1 MQTNSNGR
9 FIRSSGGSFWGKRKT
24 EEPAAIVEAKETTA
38 HDAAT
43 EDAATPTEDKPTR
56 EEVAVHAKHF
66 ASSAS
71 VAADELD
78 DEHRAAGK
86 HARPDVAEAEIV
98 ESAEE
103 EPVPAAIDDAAS
115 TEELQ
120 SSLDKDSDEDA
131 DEEEPISEEPAE
143 KENPLPEEPED
154 EVDLEHD
161 EESETAVEAQPEN
174 GDVAPE
180 GDAFNALDVDEPEE
194 GAEGSSED
202 EELEVPDDLED
213 YDEVDVKREATPK
226 PKPKPIAKSAAKAS
240 PQRRKPTPRAV
251 KPSNATPSKS
261 PEAKQKEANA
271 KPAPSAK
278 SAFKSFTAKFT
289 APKKKKKKKA
299 KKAKRPPKLPKFLEN
314 SPAAQKLLA
323 LWINHRAATIAVTA
337 TVLVIVVTYVGGGVF
352 FSTHFLPHTTV
363 NGNDVSLLTKS
374 AFAQRSAHEAQNY
387 TATITGDG
395 VNLTIAGADA
405 NLVMDTNVYVDAAA
419 SQVPAWTWPIA
430 IFSEQ
435 QYTVDSGV
443 SLDESKVQQLLSAQ
457 ISKVNQDPTPTSNAT
472 IAYDPDTSDF
482 VAVKEK
488 LGTEIDADAALAKVS
503 TNMKGLNATIDLGD
517 DELVQ
522 PKITVNDEKFKKALS
537 SARSFPDLKIPLTL
551 AGDTTVTLDPDQVRS
566 WLVVGSD
573 SEITGDLDAINYY
586 TLNTLSPKLDSV
598 SGYRTYTRPDGKTIQ
613 INDGTYGWSI
623 DSGELAKVIASRIE
637 SQSDKPIEIPCKS
650 KAAVYNPGG
659 ADWGNR
665 YIDVDITEQYARM
678 YDDGGNLIWESECVS
693 GGPAEAN
700 DTVTG
705 VFYIED
711 KVSPM
716 KLIGLDSNGDGEPD
730 YENDVTYWMPFWGG
744 YGFHDA
750 TWRYS
755 FGGSEYLYDGSHG
768 CVNLPYAAA
777 ELLYYNVE
785 VGDPV
790 VVHT

>member
-24 EEPAAIVEAKETTA
+24 EEPAAIVPAEEPIT
-38 HDAAT
+38 HDATT
-43 EDAATPTEDKPTR
+43 EGAATPAEDNTAP
-56 EEVAVHAKHF
+56 EEVAAHAKHF
-66 ASSAS
+66 ASSVSDAIDE
-71 VAADELD
+71 ADGV
-78 DEHRAAGK
+78 HRVTGK
-86 HARPDVAEAEIV
+86 HARPEVAEN
-98 ESAEE
+98 AEE
-103 EPVPAAIDDAAS
+103 APAEEP
-115 TEELQ
+115 Q
-120 SSLDKDSDEDA
+120 SAPDEDSDEA
-131 DEEEPISEEPAE
+131 EPINEEPIEDKIAEEPAKRE
-143 KENPLPEEPED
+143 IPLPDESEDEVGLEHEEEPED
-154 EVDLEHD
+154 
-161 EESETAVEAQPEN
+161 AAEAQPKHE
-174 GDVAPE
+174 DDAPE
-180 GDAFNALDVDEPEE
+180 GDAIDAPGVDEPEVDEPEE
-194 GAEGSSED
+194 DTEGSFED
-202 EELEVPDDLED
+202 EQFETPDDLEAH
-213 YDEVDVKREATPK
+213 DEADAKREATPK
-226 PKPKPIAKSAAKAS
+226 PKPMAKPATKAS
-240 PQRRKPTPRAV
+240 PQRRKPTPRMS
-251 KPSNATPSKS
+251 KPSNATATKPS
-261 PEAKQKEANA
+261 EAKPKESNT
-271 KPAPSAK
+271 KPAPSVK
-278 SAFKSFTAKFT
+278 SAFKSFTAKFA
-289 APKKKKKKKA
+289 APKKKKKA
-299 KKAKRPPKLPKFLEN
+299 KKVKRTPKLPKFLEN
-314 SPAAQKLLA
+314 SPAAQKFLA

-337 TVLVIVVTYVGGGVF
+337 TVLVVVATYVGGGVF

-363 NGNDVSLLTKS
+363 NGNDVSLLTKN

-395 VNLTIAGADA
+395 VNLTIAGSDA

-419 SQVPAWTWPIA
+419 SQVPAWTWPVA

-443 SLDESKVQQLLSAQ
+443 SLDENKVKELLSAQ
-457 ISKVNQDPTPTSNAT
+457 ISKVNQDPTPTTNAT

-522 PKITVNDEKFKKALS
+522 PKITVNDAKFKEALS

-551 AGDTTVTLDPDQVRS
+551 AGDTTVTLDPDLVRS

-573 SEITGDLDAINYY
+573 SEITGDLDAITYY

-623 DSGELAKVIASRIE
+623 DSGELAKVIAARIE

-678 YDDGGNLIWESECVS
+678 YDDNGSLIWESECVS
-693 GGPAEAN
+693 GGPAEDN